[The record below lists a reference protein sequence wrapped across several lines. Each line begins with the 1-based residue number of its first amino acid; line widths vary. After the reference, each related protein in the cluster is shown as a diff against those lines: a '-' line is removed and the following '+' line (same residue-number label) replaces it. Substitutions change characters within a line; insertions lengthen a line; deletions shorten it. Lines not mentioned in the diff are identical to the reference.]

1 MTRRRKAYESRDV
14 AQAAARMVRGLV
26 NRASTGDQEALYEL
40 ARLQVVVK
48 RAVDEAGARMH
59 VEAGYDYT
67 ALGVELGITRQAARQ
82 RFAPIV
88 AKLREDTMQ

>member
-1 MTRRRKAYESRDV
+1 MTKKRKDYEARDV

-26 NRASTGDQEALYEL
+26 RRAGTGDQEALYEL

-59 VEAGYDYT
+59 LEAGYDYT
-67 ALGVELGITRQAARQ
+67 SLGVELGITRQAARQ
-82 RFAPIV
+82 RFAPVV
-88 AKLREDTMQ
+88 AKMREDTSE